1 MSDGVHTNTLVSI
14 VFGVE
19 INKRVIKSLK
29 SVLSGSGV
37 RVNDHVKHIRLKTE
51 DCPPV
56 LQDTYI
62 HTLFAIR
69 YIYKYQISSSHDV
82 RAGITFDNINKWVEA
97 VFVTEEDSG
106 NIKDLIGTVGDR
118 ASESEED
125 LEEADDV
132 LDEE

>member
-1 MSDGVHTNTLVSI
+1 MELC
-14 VFGVE
+14 
-19 INKRVIKSLK
+19 R
-29 SVLSGSGV
+29 
-37 RVNDHVKHIRLKTE
+37 RPCQPYQAE
-51 DCPPV
+51 DRGCPPA
-56 LQDTYI
+56 LRDTYI

-69 YIYKYQISSSHDV
+69 YIYKYQISSSHDT

>member
-1 MSDGVHTNTLVSI
+1 MSNISSQRQ
-14 VFGVE
+14 
-19 INKRVIKSLK
+19 RVPSCL
-29 SVLSGSGV
+29 
-37 RVNDHVKHIRLKTE
+37 R
-51 DCPPV
+51 
-56 LQDTYI
+56 DTYI
-62 HTLFAIR
+62 HTLFTIR

-97 VFVTEEDSG
+97 VFATEEDSG